1 MKKVLLVLAVA
12 LPVSLIVL
20 SVAGPVNHSS
30 ASLSQPAI
38 TTLADGGTPLP
49 SPIPPQK
56 NLRQSADTWLIAD
69 GGAPLP
75 SPIPPGKSFRST
87 NTSRAA

>member
-30 ASLSQPAI
+30 ASLSQPAV
-38 TTLADGGTPLP
+38 TTVADGGT
-49 SPIPPQK
+49 
-56 NLRQSADTWLIAD
+56 
-69 GGAPLP
+69 PLP

-87 NTSRAA
+87 TTSRAA